1 MSGFFG
7 AELTFSDAK
16 AIAEQ
21 IPTATK
27 VDPRVIRTADLAFGK
42 KTFSCPMIMG
52 ITDKFIETMNWPIRR
67 GRFISAADVAAR
79 KKVCCLGKKTARELF
94 GEINPV
100 GEKVKMDGGTFLVV
114 GEMGERGTLFT
125 FDYDEIAM
133 IPITA
138 AEDLFHLSR
147 LMEIGL
153 VASDEKDIA
162 KTVADITKLLIKRHG
177 REDFRIDTQA
187 ESLAMLDSI
196 MNMLTAVVAAI
207 AAISLIVGGIGIMN
221 IMLVSVAERTR
232 EIGLRKAVG
241 ARSIDIVMQFLVE
254 AVIISLTGGALG
266 LLLGIGSSFVFLSL
280 VGLPLRLSY
289 AAILAAVLVAV
300 GVGVFSGVYPAY
312 RAGKL
317 DPIEALRYE

>member
-1 MSGFFG
+1 
-7 AELTFSDAK
+7 
-16 AIAEQ
+16 
-21 IPTATK
+21 
-27 VDPRVIRTADLAFGK
+27 
-42 KTFSCPMIMG
+42 
-52 ITDKFIETMNWPIRR
+52 
-67 GRFISAADVAAR
+67 
-79 KKVCCLGKKTARELF
+79 
-94 GEINPV
+94 
-100 GEKVKMDGGTFLVV
+100 
-114 GEMGERGTLFT
+114 
-125 FDYDEIAM
+125 
-133 IPITA
+133 
-138 AEDLFHLSR
+138 
-147 LMEIGL
+147 
-153 VASDEKDIA
+153 
-162 KTVADITKLLIKRHG
+162 
-177 REDFRIDTQA
+177 
-187 ESLAMLDSI
+187 
-196 MNMLTAVVAAI
+196 
-207 AAISLIVGGIGIMN
+207 MN